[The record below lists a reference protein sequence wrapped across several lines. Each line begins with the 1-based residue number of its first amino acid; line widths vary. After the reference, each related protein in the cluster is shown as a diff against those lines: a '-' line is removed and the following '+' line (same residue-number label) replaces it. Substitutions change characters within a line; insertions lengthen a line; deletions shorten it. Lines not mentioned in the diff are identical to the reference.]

1 MTEHEPTGGEV
12 VTAPMP
18 LTRFR
23 SLIGTY
29 GAAPERWPESERE
42 AARALLDR
50 SSEARDALAD
60 AALLDRLLATHKAP
74 APSEELVD
82 ELDRRF
88 AATRTPA
95 RWLRSHWRVPSMP
108 RLARPAVALAG
119 VAAALVVVVLVRNQS
134 AIEPAPPGP
143 TLVQAPPPLE
153 LAAGDLDDDDA
164 PLDLEIALIDRSLSD
179 PTEDEPSAVSAG
191 FMGVAVASA
200 PSLED
205 LPLD

>member
-1 MTEHEPTGGEV
+1 MTEYEPTGGEV

-18 LTRFR
+18 LARFR
-23 SLIGTY
+23 SLIGAY
-29 GAAPERWPESERE
+29 GAASEHWPEAERE
-42 AARALLDR
+42 AARALIDR
-50 SSEARDALAD
+50 SAEAREALAD
-60 AALLDRLLATHKAP
+60 AALLDRLLATNEAP

-88 AATRTPA
+88 AAPRTPA
-95 RWLRSHWRVPSMP
+95 RWLRLHWPMPSMP
-108 RLARPAVALAG
+108 RLARPALALAG
-119 VAAALVVVVLVRNQS
+119 VAAAVVVLVSDQS
-134 AIEPAPPGP
+134 ATVPAPSGP
-143 TLVQAPPPLE
+143 AVVGAALPLE